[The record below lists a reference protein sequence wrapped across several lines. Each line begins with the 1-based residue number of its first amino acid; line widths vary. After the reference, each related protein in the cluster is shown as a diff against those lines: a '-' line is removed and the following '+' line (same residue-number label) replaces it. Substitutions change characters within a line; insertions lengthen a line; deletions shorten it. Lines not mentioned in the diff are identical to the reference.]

1 MKRSTMRILTTHT
14 GSLPRP
20 EDVVIMLNTREAGE
34 LANRS
39 TLEARVREAVAD
51 CMSQQQQVGIDVM
64 SDGEMGKIAF
74 WTYVK
79 DRLTGFEGD
88 ESPPFEW
95 ADLRD
100 YPATS
105 EPLVPISP
113 PPIRR
118 RPSCNG
124 PITYQGQR
132 AVEHDIANLREALR
146 SVNPEDVFLPAA
158 SPGVIAMFMQNRYYP
173 NETAYLYALADA
185 MKQELNAIHQAGF
198 LLQLDCPDLA
208 AARHLY
214 FADAPLETFRAHVSR
229 RIEVLNH
236 AVADI
241 PPDRMRLHLCWGNYE
256 GPHHRDVPFRDII
269 DLVLQARVGALSF
282 EAANPRHAH
291 EWQVFEDVSV
301 PEDMI
306 LIPGVVDST
315 TNFIEHP
322 ELIAQRIV
330 QYAKL
335 VGRERVIAGT
345 DCGFAT
351 NVNIRQVNPAIA
363 WAKLQAMAE
372 GAQLASQQLW

>member
-1 MKRSTMRILTTHT
+1 MCPDTSLQTRI
-14 GSLPRP
+14 
-20 EDVVIMLNTREAGE
+20 
-34 LANRS
+34 
-39 TLEARVREAVAD
+39 REAVTD
-51 CMSQQQQVGIDVM
+51 CIRQQQQAGIDVM
-64 SDGEMGKIAF
+64 NDGEMGKIAF
-74 WTYVK
+74 GTYVK

-100 YPATS
+100 YPTIS
-105 EPLVPISP
+105 QPQGQISP
-113 PPIRR
+113 PPVRR
-118 RPSCNG
+118 RPSCHG
-124 PITYQGQR
+124 PVTYQGQM

-146 SVNPEDVFLPAA
+146 SVNPEDVFLSAA

-185 MKQELNAIHQAGF
+185 MKQEFDAIHQAGF

-214 FADAPLETFRAHVSR
+214 FAEASLKTFRDHISQ

-241 PPDRMRLHLCWGNYE
+241 PPDRIRLHLCWGNYE
-256 GPHHRDVPFRDII
+256 GPHHRDVPLRDII

-291 EWQVFEDVSV
+291 EWQVFEEISV
-301 PEDMI
+301 PEDII

-315 TNFIEHP
+315 THFIEHP

-330 QYAKL
+330 QFAKL
-335 VGRERVIAGT
+335 VGRERVTAGT

-351 NVNIRQVNPAIA
+351 NVNMCLVPPAIA
-363 WAKLQAMAE
+363 WAKLRTMAE